1 MAEKIT
7 ALTSVPEGMTREDA
21 FMQSPFAVAYDVLG
35 QSFLDMP
42 AASRSFMMDLVRSG
56 DLTADDIIA
65 ASQYVLPYDPTV
77 GVSDSDLSGGRG
89 RATNVDASRA
99 IDTYDS
105 LFDFHNNLQTPL
117 SDEEFYKKYFGYDV
131 QKTPEYFDDILLGY
145 SDNLP
150 PEVLNY
156 LDSQRFRSS
165 LGIPNFKQISLLTE
179 EPEQPAMGLLGT

>member
-42 AASRSFMMDLVRSG
+42 PASRSFMMDLVRSG
-56 DLTADDIIA
+56 DLTADEIIA
-65 ASQYVLPYDPTV
+65 ASQDVLPYDPMV
-77 GVSDSDLSGGRG
+77 GIPDSDLGLRG
-89 RATNVDASRA
+89 RATNVDIGTGLDR
-99 IDTYDS
+99 YHS
-105 LFDFHNNLQTPL
+105 LFDFHDNLQTPL
-117 SDEEFYKKYFGYDV
+117 SDEEFYKRYFGYDV
-131 QKTPEYFDDILLGY
+131 EKTPEYFAGELLGY

-150 PEVLNY
+150 PEPPTPIVRLAPG
-156 LDSQRFRSS
+156 L
-165 LGIPNFKQISLLTE
+165 PNFKKISFLTE